1 MFVILHM
8 FRSGELLGIAP
19 GGAYESL
26 FGDSNYPI
34 LWQSRVGFAKV
45 ALKANK
51 PIIPVFTENIRE
63 NTVTLAGR
71 MNIGKEMWEKLYRS
85 TKMPVVPMYG
95 LFPVK
100 LRTHIGVPIY
110 PRPGMTPEEL
120 SKETCEAVQQ
130 MIDEHQVLP
139 GTITQALAA
148 RREDGGK
155 LSRSSSRLSLASMES
170 GQSQAGLTRAHST
183 SSLAQEQVGS
193 VKITTLDIPVPT
205 VSVTS
210 EE

>member
-1 MFVILHM
+1 M
-8 FRSGELLGIAP
+8 
-19 GGAYESL
+19 
-26 FGDSNYPI
+26 FGDSNYPV

-45 ALKANK
+45 AIKANK

-71 MNIGKEMWEKLYRS
+71 MTIGKEMWERLYRS

-100 LRTHIGVPIY
+100 LRTHIGAPIY
-110 PRPGMTPEEL
+110 PRAGQTPEEL
-120 SKETCEAVQQ
+120 SRETCEAVRGMIASHQQ
-130 MIDEHQVLP
+130 LP

-148 RREDGGK
+148 RMEDGGR
-155 LSRSSSRLSLASMES
+155 LSRSSSRLSLASES
-170 GQSQAGLTRAHST
+170 ELP
-183 SSLAQEQVGS
+183 S
-193 VKITTLDIPVPT
+193 VKVTTVDIVAPT
-205 VSVTS
+205 VGTAR

>member
-1 MFVILHM
+1 M

-26 FGDSNYPI
+26 FGDSNYPV

-45 ALKANK
+45 ALKADK

-100 LRTHIGVPIY
+100 LRTHIGIPIY

-130 MIDEHQVLP
+130 MIAEHQVLP

-148 RREDGGK
+148 DVTC
-155 LSRSSSRLSLASMES
+155 A
-170 GQSQAGLTRAHST
+170 
-183 SSLAQEQVGS
+183 
-193 VKITTLDIPVPT
+193 PVPVVVSLPWPNVTGVQQMTPTHVT
-205 VSVTS
+205 VTRFDDHQVPGPDH
-210 EE
+210 